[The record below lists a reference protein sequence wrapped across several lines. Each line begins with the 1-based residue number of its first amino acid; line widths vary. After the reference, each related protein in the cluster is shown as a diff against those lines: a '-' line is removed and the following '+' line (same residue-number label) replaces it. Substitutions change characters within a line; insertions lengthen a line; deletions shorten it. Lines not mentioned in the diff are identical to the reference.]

1 MTWAEAEWW
10 HEKVAALIA
19 DGLDED
25 VAENR
30 VLSWYY
36 QHHTRLH
43 NLAYGDCQF
52 PLHLV
57 APSVKRE
64 PPDEKTH
71 LSGRDAVT
79 PQSSKISEIFR
90 P

>member
-10 HEKVAALIA
+10 HEKVAVLIA

-36 QHHTRLH
+36 QQHPRKQICPYL
-43 NLAYGDCQF
+43 LK
-52 PLHLV
+52 LEEV
-57 APSVKRE
+57 R
-64 PPDEKTH
+64 
-71 LSGRDAVT
+71 
-79 PQSSKISEIFR
+79 I
-90 P
+90 